1 MKNTKKAI
9 LAGTMALAFL
19 GGGALYSTG
28 AAHAASFTPEKAPIV
43 DKIQAHKGNHGD
55 ANWHVIRG
63 GNFAEHKALLEV
75 LKLSSSELKAQLKS
89 GKTLAAI
96 AEAQGV
102 SVNSVIDV
110 MVSDIKAKLSEEKQN
125 GKITDAKY
133 NHRVSNLEQRV
144 TDIVNGVK
152 PSKSPVE
159 WDKADE
165 FKDHAKADAAKHH
178 AKEDAFK
185 DHAKEDAAKDH
196 AKEVAFQR

>member
-28 AAHAASFTPEKAPIV
+28 AAHAASFTPEKAPIA
-43 DKIQAHKGNHGD
+43 DNHRD
-55 ANWHVIRG
+55 ANGPFIRG

-96 AEAQGV
+96 AEEQGV

-110 MVSDIKAKLSEEKQN
+110 MVSDMKAKLSEEKQN

-133 NHRVSNLEQRV
+133 NHRVSNLEQRI
-144 TDIVNGVK
+144 TDMVNGVK
-152 PSKSPVE
+152 PSKPPVE
-159 WDKADE
+159 WDKAD
-165 FKDHAKADAAKHH
+165 
-178 AKEDAFK
+178 AFK
-185 DHAKEDAAKDH
+185 DHAKVDAAKSPI
-196 AKEVAFQR
+196 FQ